1 MSTWSNPLGLSTF
14 LLNLIIFTISNFFIH
29 PQWPPPTIASSFLK
43 TFLYPK
49 KNCYSKYSDSDSDSD
64 SNGYGDGDGD
74 NDRCHLTVPWLH
86 WSVNF
91 EKTMFFCRAALAT
104 PVLLTTKLLDPGV
117 KPTLFQ
123 NRMNLIYYLGDLIF

>member
-1 MSTWSNPLGLSTF
+1 MTP
-14 LLNLIIFTISNFFIH
+14 
-29 PQWPPPTIASSFLK
+29 FLK
-43 TFLYPK
+43 TFPYPK

-64 SNGYGDGDGD
+64 SDGYGDGDGD
-74 NDRCHLTVPWLH
+74 GDRCHVTFEGQPWLH

-91 EKTMFFCRAALAT
+91 EMTMVFRRAALAT

-123 NRMNLIYYLGDLIF
+123 SRMNLIYYLGDLIF